1 MEIEQDLN
9 IHSTECANDVYLF
22 LKENNFLQYWSSF
35 DREGYNDMKQLLD
48 MTPDELEQ
56 ALAQDIGIKKTGHLK
71 RLKALLAI
79 HSVKGNS
86 NDKEPEDRDANKS
99 SNKTQICRYPSVYLI
114 GLNIVMVHINA
125 LYVYLFVVWCQPQ
138 LHQGY

>member
-1 MEIEQDLN
+1 MEIKQDLN

-35 DREGYNDMKQLLD
+35 DREGYDGMKQLLD

-71 RLKALLAI
+71 RLQALLAI
-79 HSVKGNS
+79 HSVKCNS
-86 NDKEPEDRDANKS
+86 YDKEPEDRDANKS
-99 SNKTQICRYPSVYLI
+99 SNKTQIGRYPSVYLI
-114 GLNIVMVHINA
+114 GLNIVIMVHINA
-125 LYVYLFVVWCQPQ
+125 LYVYLFVV
-138 LHQGY
+138 